1 MTSILSKRPSKT
13 AELVAA
19 ARAVHNLHDQPVL
32 LDDPYAIQ
40 LCGRFWQ
47 TIGNSSILTWIVRNI
62 AMRRQVMLI
71 HFIVIRALY
80 GERQLAIAAQRGVRQ
95 YVIIGAGYDSF
106 AFRRQD
112 LARDM
117 KIFELDMPATQ
128 AEKRRRM
135 KKSGIP
141 EPESVVYVSSDL
153 NEESLEDV
161 LIRHGYDSSQPAF
174 FSWFGVTYYLP
185 SDTVQETLNLVSQR
199 AAPGSS
205 IAFDYICDI
214 EEVPDEHKELR
225 HFLGDF
231 VARRGEPWISD
242 MSPTN
247 MESQLLHQGFAEIHH
262 LPPDRVAPELV
273 KDHPTITCPPIFGLC
288 TATKAK

>member
-1 MTSILSKRPSKT
+1 MTSTLSKRPSKT

-47 TIGNSSILTWIVRNI
+47 TIANSSILTWMVRNI
-62 AMRRQVMLI
+62 AMRRQVTLV

-80 GERQLAIAAQRGVRQ
+80 GERQLEIAAQRGVQQ

-106 AFRRQD
+106 ALRRQD
-112 LARDM
+112 LAKDM

-141 EPESVVYVSSDL
+141 EPESVIYISSDL

-185 SDTVQETLNLVSQR
+185 SHTVEETLNLVSQR

-205 IAFDYICDI
+205 IAFDYICNI
-214 EEVPDEHKELR
+214 EEVPDAYKELR

-242 MSPTN
+242 MSPTHI
-247 MESQLLHQGFAEIHH
+247 ESQLLNQGFTEIHH
-262 LPPDRVAPELV
+262 LPPNRVAPELV
-273 KDHPTITCPPIFGLC
+273 KDHPTITCPPILGLC